1 MDRAKLLEY
10 AHRLEGIS
18 WREWELL
25 QMIINNSFQKQ
36 DSELKKPLQL
46 ASVNELE
53 KIIHS
58 RFG

>member
-1 MDRAKLLEY
+1 MDKAKLLEY
-10 AHRLEGIS
+10 ARKLDGIS
-18 WREWELL
+18 WHDWELL
-25 QMIINNSFQKQ
+25 QMVINSSFQKQ
-36 DSELKKPLQL
+36 ESELKKTLQL